1 MGEDSKSNFET
12 LVTAAR
18 KHVPSVLGT
27 QEEDDSLYLENTKTL
42 LRGSGS

>member
-1 MGEDSKSNFET
+1 MGEDSNSNFET
-12 LVTAAR
+12 LATAACE
-18 KHVPSVLGT
+18 HILIALGT